1 MNGKQLVFTFMSA
14 TVVAVVVFL
23 CGVMVGRGVQVQPAS
38 ETFDVAADAD
48 PAAAF
53 TTAPPPSAPP
63 AGQDDAPPASREN
76 LTYPGRLEGETVAAE
91 TLKPT
96 GVPVMP
102 ASLPVPVRESAP
114 PKPPVPSAAAALPS
128 TASAGS
134 TKGGF
139 VVQVAATRERK
150 EADAIVRRL
159 VGKGYPAFVTLPA
172 SGPRMFRVRV
182 GTFADRR
189 QAESTATRL
198 RKEEQFKPWITR

>member
-23 CGVMVGRGVQVQPAS
+23 CGVMVGRGIQVQPVS
-38 ETFDVAADAD
+38 DTFDVAADVD

-53 TTAPPPSAPP
+53 TTASPPSAPP
-63 AGQDDAPPASREN
+63 AGQDAAPPASREN
-76 LTYPGRLEGETVAAE
+76 LTYPGRLEGEAVAAE

-96 GVPVMP
+96 GVPAMP
-102 ASLPVPVRESAP
+102 ASLPSPRREPAS
-114 PKPPVPSAAAALPS
+114 PKPIVSSAAVPATAPAA
-128 TASAGS
+128 S

-139 VVQVAATRERK
+139 VVQVVATRERK
-150 EADAIVRRL
+150 EADAIARRL

-172 SGPRMFRVRV
+172 NGPRMFRVRV

-189 QAESTATRL
+189 QAESTASRL